1 MNMQMAL
8 RRRAHPLTSMRWS
21 WRLVQWLALAV
32 LAAWVLHL
40 CWPPTATGS
49 ATSPPASASSLVHW
63 KDAGH
68 DWLLVVDQATHE
80 LVVYDANDG
89 RPLRRVGVASGAGAI
104 DSITGEG
111 NWLIATSQQHPRV
124 QVLILPGLQPATLAA
139 R

>member
-8 RRRAHPLTSMRWS
+8 RRSAHPHTWVRRS

-32 LAAWVLHL
+32 LAAWMLHL
-40 CWPPTATGS
+40 YWPSTATGDE
-49 ATSPPASASSLVHW
+49 ATTASAASLVHW
-63 KDAGH
+63 KDADH

-89 RPLRRVGVASGAGAI
+89 RPLHRVGTASGAGPI
-104 DSITGEG
+104 DSIIGEG
-111 NWLIATSQQHPRV
+111 NWLIATSQQHPLV
-124 QVLILPGLQPATLAA
+124 QVLSLPGLQPATLAA

>member
-8 RRRAHPLTSMRWS
+8 RRSARPHTWVRRS
-21 WRLVQWLALAV
+21 WRLVQWLALAA
-32 LAAWVLHL
+32 LAAWMLHL
-40 CWPPTATGS
+40 YWPSTATDDAAS
-49 ATSPPASASSLVHW
+49 TTAPVSPLVHW

-89 RPLRRVGVASGAGAI
+89 RPLRRVGTASGAGAI
-104 DSITGEG
+104 DSIIGEG
-111 NWLIATSQQHPRV
+111 NWLIATSQQHPLV
-124 QVLILPGLQPATLAA
+124 QVLSLPGLQPVTLAA

>member
-8 RRRAHPLTSMRWS
+8 RRSAHPHTRVRRS

-32 LAAWVLHL
+32 LAAWMLHL
-40 CWPPTATGS
+40 YWPSTATGDD
-49 ATSPPASASSLVHW
+49 TTTASAASLVHW
-63 KDAGH
+63 KDADH

-89 RPLRRVGVASGAGAI
+89 RPLRRVGTASGAGAI
-104 DSITGEG
+104 DSIIGEG
-111 NWLIATSQQHPRV
+111 NWLIATSQQHPLV
-124 QVLILPGLQPATLAA
+124 QVLSLPGLQPVTLAA